1 MQVRPRRRQSRS
13 TQDTHRRTLASASDL
28 SPPPCRVLGM
38 PRSVS
43 STYKTHTD
51 TAIQL
56 HDSATRGRRG
66 VPPLL
71 AMSAVTAVTCCMT
84 RRQLLWSQQGTFPR
98 QRKRE
103 CGEHITHAAWTCHAA
118 HMLCKPPHGL
128 HALRTERSAPH
139 FVHFVPR
146 ENRKPAVKRYI
157 LVKHHHGCVV
167 CIDPKHGQTHDSRR
181 WFTEKA
187 GVASEYQTRSR
198 VCCLSCASVIA
209 AAFTWA
215 AEARVVDC
223 GTSHTCCRRT

>member
-1 MQVRPRRRQSRS
+1 
-13 TQDTHRRTLASASDL
+13 
-28 SPPPCRVLGM
+28 M

-56 HDSATRGRRG
+56 RDSATRDRRG
-66 VPPLL
+66 VPLLL

-167 CIDPKHGQTHDSRR
+167 CIDPKHGQNTRLSALVHGESRCC
-181 WFTEKA
+181 
-187 GVASEYQTRSR
+187 QR
-198 VCCLSCASVIA
+198 VPDQESGLLFILREC
-209 AAFTWA
+209 
-215 AEARVVDC
+215 DC
-223 GTSHTCCRRT
+223 GCLHLGS